1 MTIVMGSGERLLL
14 RAEEVAQALGIGR
27 TKVFELIRTGELRSV
42 KLGGARRVSATAL
55 AAYLAD
61 LEGR

>member
-1 MTIVMGSGERLLL
+1 MTMPAERVQLL
-14 RAEEVAQALGIGR
+14 RPEEVAEALGVGR

-42 KLGGARRVSATAL
+42 KLGAARRVSATAL
-55 AAYLAD
+55 AEYVAE

>member
-1 MTIVMGSGERLLL
+1 MPAERVQLL
-14 RAEEVAQALGIGR
+14 RAEEVAEALSIGR

-42 KLGGARRVSATAL
+42 KVGGARRVSATAL
-55 AAYLAD
+55 AEYVAE

>member
-1 MTIVMGSGERLLL
+1 MTMTTGSGERLLL
-14 RAEEVAQALGIGR
+14 RAEEVAESLGVGR

-55 AAYLAD
+55 AVYVAE